1 MRDAERTL
9 EVLGNISTKNQDYR
23 FKRLYENLYNE
34 DFYIRAYLKLAP
46 HEGNM
51 TKGTDGKT
59 IDGFGFETV
68 ESIIQRMKLEQYR
81 PKPSRLKYIE
91 KKNGKLRPLGVAN
104 FEDKLVQEVIRE
116 ILEAIYEPIFKDSSH
131 GFRPGRSC
139 HTAMRRIQLTG
150 KSSSWAIEGDLSNFF
165 GSIDHDILLRILSK
179 RIDDGRLL
187 ELIRKFLKA
196 GYLNGPSFEESDVGT
211 PQGSVLSP
219 ILANIYLHEF
229 DEFMETL
236 KLGFDKGKHRKVSK
250 EYQIW
255 ISRWRRA
262 KEGIGRYGV
271 KESHEQMVK
280 LGTTDPMDP
289 DFRRL
294 QYTRYADDFM
304 VFIIGS
310 KAEASE
316 IRDQIA
322 DYLSI
327 ELNLV
332 LNLEKTK
339 ITNLNDENPRF
350 LGFEIHKLKH
360 DPKNKHSPRK
370 SANGSLTL
378 LMPKDVIDK
387 KMKEISKGYK
397 PVPRKGIT
405 GFSVEHLIRL
415 YNAEF
420 EGLYNYYAIAS
431 NVSGRMRSYRWM
443 HLRSLQRTI
452 AMKERIPVG
461 KVLRK
466 YSVLTKRK
474 DGHGMRM
481 AFGIARKGKPPVVY
495 FDKSIVHKTFPQDL
509 PRNPSTEFGTEL
521 RERLLRK
528 TCEVCGSHDS
538 IEVHHVRNLG
548 ETVNSYKEKK
558 KALSDWVRLMN
569 NQHRKTLV
577 LCSQC
582 HKALHRGRLKIP
594 EERLG
599 SGLRGNVHG
608 PF

>member
-9 EVLGNISTKNQDYR
+9 EVLGNISTKNHEYR

-68 ESIIQRMKLEQYR
+68 ESIIQRMKLEQYQ

-104 FEDKLVQEVIRE
+104 FEDKLVQEVLRE
-116 ILEAIYEPIFKDSSH
+116 ILEAIYEPVFKDSSH

-150 KSSSWAIEGDLSNFF
+150 KGASWVIEGDLSNFF
-165 GSIDHDILLRILSK
+165 GTIDHDILLKILAK
-179 RIDDGRLL
+179 RIDDGRVLG
-187 ELIRKFLKA
+187 LIRKFLKA
-196 GYLNGPSFEESDVGT
+196 GYLNGSSFEESELGT

-236 KLGFDKGKHRKVSK
+236 KREYDKGKFRKVSS

-262 KEGIGRYGV
+262 KKGIGNYGIR
-271 KESHEQMVK
+271 ESHEHMVK
-280 LGTTDPMDP
+280 LNTRDPMDP
-289 DFRRL
+289 NYRRL
-294 QYTRYADDFM
+294 QYTRYADDFT
-304 VFIIGS
+304 VFISGS
-310 KAEASE
+310 KMETME
-316 IRDQIA
+316 IRDRIA
-322 DYLSI
+322 DYLSQ
-327 ELNLV
+327 ELKLV

-350 LGFEIHKLKH
+350 LGFEIHKLIY
-360 DPKNKHSPRK
+360 DPKDRHSPRK
-370 SANGSLTL
+370 SANGSLML

-387 KMKEISKGYK
+387 KMKDVSKGYK
-397 PVPRKGIT
+397 PTPRKGVS
-405 GFSVEHLIRL
+405 GFSIEHLIRL

-420 EGLYNYYAIAS
+420 EGLYNYYAIAP
-431 NVSGRMRSYRWM
+431 NVSSRMRSYRWM

-452 AMKERIPVG
+452 AWKEHIPVG
-461 KVLRK
+461 KVLKK
-466 YSVLTKRK
+466 YSVPTNRK
-474 DGHGMRM
+474 DGHGIRM
-481 AFGIARKGKPPVVY
+481 AFGIVRKGKAPVIY
-495 FDKSIVHKTFPQDL
+495 FDKSIVHKTFPQDI
-509 PRNPSTEFGTEL
+509 PKDSPAEFGKEL
-521 RERLLRK
+521 RDRLMLK
-528 TCEVCGSHDS
+528 TCEVCGSHDL

-548 ETVNSYKEKK
+548 QTVEDYKQRK
-558 KALSDWVRLMN
+558 KALPDWVRLMHN
-569 NQHRKTLV
+569 WNRKTLV